1 MQLHES
7 RELSRAEESR
17 AASSTSFQNVME
29 EQEEQDQIGLRE
41 RDQLYQAYH
50 DEVLGLRMDPPPAPK
65 PRQEM
70 PIAGRGGMKAPPSG
84 RGNRGQG
91 TVHTIRS
98 IEPAPN
104 LAQEPRAVIGLRDN
118 HERMND
124 PRRMHGTPMDVLGLE
139 PGKMGGL
146 PAKHPPSEE
155 QVRAFHRSLDEQRR
169 IEGARVLDAAERW
182 SARRRRDREGGP
194 DPTSTR
200 PNFDPRR

>member
-1 MQLHES
+1 M
-7 RELSRAEESR
+7 
-17 AASSTSFQNVME
+17 
-29 EQEEQDQIGLRE
+29 
-41 RDQLYQAYH
+41 
-50 DEVLGLRMDPPPAPK
+50 
-65 PRQEM
+65 
-70 PIAGRGGMKAPPSG
+70 
-84 RGNRGQG
+84 
-91 TVHTIRS
+91 
-98 IEPAPN
+98 
-104 LAQEPRAVIGLRDN
+104 IGLRDN

-182 SARRRRDREGGP
+182 SARRRREREGGP